1 MKTGPAFILKITL
14 VDTRPPVWRQVIVPA
29 DITLTRLHTVFQ
41 TAVGWG
47 GGSGPHYFADQAGQF
62 YATGQ
67 SGGLVKDARRFKL
80 QKILRVPRDRMRYVY
95 NGASRWEHSVAL
107 ESVVTLAKRF
117 RRAECLAGARQ
128 CPPEDCA
135 GAAGFAALLKRLSGR
150 KRAKSQ
156 AAGYCRGWVD
166 GPFQPEAFDHTGAN
180 SSLKRLK
187 V

>member
-29 DITLTRLHTVFQ
+29 DITLARLHTVLQ
-41 TAVGWG
+41 TAVGW

-80 QKILRVPRDRMRYVY
+80 QKILCVPRDRMRYVY
-95 NGASRWEHSVAL
+95 NGASCWEHSVAL
-107 ESVVTLAKRF
+107 ESVVAEGERR

-135 GAAGFAALLKRLSGR
+135 SAADFAALLKRLSGR
-150 KRAKSQ
+150 KRSKSQ
-156 AAGYCRGWVD
+156 AVGFCRGWID
-166 GPFQPEAFDHTGAN
+166 GPFQPEAFDHLVVS
-180 SSLKRLK
+180 SSLKR
-187 V
+187 VRV